1 MKTPQIEHGVLDP
14 NTGAEITTPLGIP
27 DYWVGKRVQIP
38 AWSDRWMMGD
48 RYGEIVSGRSWS
60 GRRYKRCKPAPR
72 NIGPEKLYKV
82 KLDKSGVSVKF
93 YADDLI
99 LID

>member
-27 DYWVGKRVQIP
+27 DYWIGKRVQIP

-48 RYGEIVSGRSWS
+48 RYGVVTARFRPYDKTIR
-60 GRRYKRCKPAPR
+60 
-72 NIGPEKLYKV
+72 YKV
-82 KLDKSGVSVKF
+82 KLDVSGKSVSFKP
-93 YADDLI
+93 DDLNV
-99 LID
+99 ID

>member
-48 RYGEIVSGRSWS
+48 RCGVVIARFRPWHYEDI
-60 GRRYKRCKPAPR
+60 
-72 NIGPEKLYKV
+72 YKV
-82 KLDKSGVSVKF
+82 KLDVSGKTVSF
-93 YADDLI
+93 NTDDLNV
-99 LID
+99 ID